1 MAKLILMDGNSIAF
15 RAFYGLPLLTNQS
28 GLHTNAIFGYARL
41 LEKVIKEE
49 QPDYF
54 LVAFDAGK
62 STFRHKQYTEYKGG
76 RQKTPPE
83 LGEQFAPIRKLIDA
97 YGIKRFE
104 HEDYEADDIIGTWT
118 KLADEEKFETIV
130 ITGDKDLTQ
139 LASEYTKVY
148 ITKKGVSDIEVYT
161 PEHVA
166 EVYDG
171 LVPMQII
178 DLKGLMG
185 DKSDNIPGVPG
196 VGEKTAVK
204 LLKEYSSVENV
215 LDNIEN
221 IGGKKLKE
229 NLTNNKDIALMSKD
243 LATIY
248 RDMTFDFKLEEL
260 KFKNEDSAVKYELF
274 KELEF
279 NSLLGNMEAAEV
291 EEVASFTAEPTD
303 SLNDFGDDISIYL
316 EVHDDNYLK
325 AQPEY
330 IGIADADSV
339 LVKHASEFDADE
351 LSQFLNTRE
360 SVTTYDLKRQ
370 VALLNHLNVEFDNF
384 TEDIMLG
391 SFLLNPSKKIIDVAE
406 TAALFNVSINS
417 DDFHY
422 GKGRSKKDP
431 DADETKDFVADKVQA
446 IEKVREPMSAELKAD
461 EMYDLW
467 QDLEIPLSKVLVQ
480 MELKGIKIKTERLKE
495 METELSGRL
504 QDIEEKIYGLA
515 GEEFNINSPKQL
527 GVILFEK
534 LELPAIKKTKTGYST
549 AVDVLEQLA
558 DKHEIIEHILTYR
571 TISKLQS
578 TYVIGLQ
585 GEVTEDSR
593 IHTRFNQTLAQT
605 GRLSSVE
612 PNLQNIPIRLE
623 EGRKIRQ
630 AFVPSKEGN
639 VLLGLDYSQIELRV
653 LAAITKDDS
662 MMEAFTNDIDI
673 HTKTAMEVYGVEL
686 DEVTSLMRRNAKA
699 VNFGIVYGISDY
711 GLSQNL
717 GITRKE
723 AGQFID
729 TYLESFKEVK
739 QFMHDIVQDA
749 KRDGYVTTM
758 LHRRRYVPDVNSR
771 NFNARSFAERT
782 AMNSPIQGSAADI
795 IKLAMVKYAKS
806 EEAQKFNAELLL
818 QIHDELIFDI
828 PENEVEAFIPVIK
841 DIMENAID
849 IDVPLKVDAGYGT
862 DWYEVK

>member
-339 LVKHASEFDADE
+339 LVKAASEFDADE

-406 TAALFNVSINS
+406 TAALFKVSINS

-431 DADETKDFVADKVQA
+431 DAGETKDFVADKVQA

-623 EGRKIRQ
+623 EGRKIRR

>member
-15 RAFYGLPLLTNQS
+15 RAFYGLPLLTNKS
-28 GLHTNAIFGYARL
+28 GLHTNAVFGYARL

-49 QPDYF
+49 DPDYF

-62 STFRHKQYTEYKGG
+62 STFRHKQYKEYKGG

-83 LGEQFAPIRKLIDA
+83 LGEQFAPIRQLIDA

-118 KLADEEKFETIV
+118 KLADEEGLETIV

-139 LASEYTKVY
+139 LASEKTKVY
-148 ITKKGVSDIEVYT
+148 ITKKGVTDIEVFT
-161 PEHVA
+161 PEHLA

-171 LVPMQII
+171 LQPLQII

-204 LLKEYSSVENV
+204 LLKEYGSVENV
-215 LDNIEN
+215 LDNLDKVTA
-221 IGGKKLKE
+221 KKLNE
-229 NLTNNKDIALMSKD
+229 NLTNNRDIALMSKD

-248 RDMTFDFKLEEL
+248 RDMDFDFKIDDL
-260 KFKNEDSAVKYELF
+260 KFKDEDRPEKYELF
-274 KELEF
+274 KDMEF
-279 NSLLGNMEAAEV
+279 NSLLDKMDEQEV
-291 EEVASFTAEPTD
+291 EEVAEFTAKPTT
-303 SLNDFGDDISIYL
+303 SFKDFSDAVSVFL
-316 EVHDDNYLK
+316 EVHGENYLK
-325 AQPEY
+325 LQPEF
-330 IGIADADSV
+330 IGISDEQFVMTKKVEDIDLADFKEFLESRKT
-339 LVKHASEFDADE
+339 VK
-351 LSQFLNTRE
+351 
-360 SVTTYDLKRQ
+360 TYDLKRQ
-370 VALLNHLNVEFDNF
+370 VALLDHLDIKFDHF
-384 TEDIMLG
+384 TDDLMLA
-391 SFLLNPSKKIIDVAE
+391 SFLINTSKKIIDVAE
-406 TAALFNVSINS
+406 TVADFNISINS

-422 GKGRSKKDP
+422 GKGRNKKDP
-431 DADETKDFVADKVQA
+431 STEETIGFLSDKVQA
-446 IEKVREPMSAELKAD
+446 IHQAAGLMTEKLKKD
-461 EMYDLW
+461 EMYSLW
-467 QDLEIPLSKVLVQ
+467 HDLEIPLAKVLVQ
-480 MELKGIKIKTERLKE
+480 MELKGIKVQRERLEK
-495 METELSGRL
+495 MEVELQGQL
-504 QDIEEKIYGLA
+504 DDIEEKIYELA
-515 GEEFNINSPKQL
+515 GEKFNINSPKQL

-534 LELPAIKKTKTGYST
+534 LELPVIKKTKTGYST
-549 AVDVLEQLA
+549 AVDVLEKLQ
-558 DKHEIIEHILTYR
+558 DKHEIIDYILHYR
-571 TISKLQS
+571 TVSKLQS

-585 GEVTEDSR
+585 DEVSEDGR

-630 AFVPSKEGN
+630 AFVPSKEEN

-653 LAAITKDDS
+653 LAAITKDES
-662 MMEAFTNDIDI
+662 MMEAFNNDIDI

-686 DEVTSLMRRNAKA
+686 DGVTPIMRRNAKA

-723 AGQFID
+723 AAQFID
-729 TYLESFKEVK
+729 TYLSSFKDVK
-739 QFMHDIVQDA
+739 QFMHDVVQDA
-749 KRDGYVTTM
+749 KRDGYVTTL
-758 LHRRRYVPDVNSR
+758 LHRRRYLPDINSR

-795 IKLAMVKYAKS
+795 IKLAMVKYAES
-806 EEAQKFNAELLL
+806 EKVKDFDVELLL

-828 PENEVEAFIPVIK
+828 PKSQVEDFIPVITE
-841 DIMENAID
+841 IMEDALEIG
-849 IDVPLKVDAGYGT
+849 VPLKVEAGYGK

>member
-1 MAKLILMDGNSIAF
+1 MDGNSIAF
-15 RAFYGLPLLTNQS
+15 RAFYGLPLLTNKS
-28 GLHTNAIFGYARL
+28 GLHTNAVFGYARL

-49 QPDYF
+49 NPDYF

-62 STFRHKQYTEYKGG
+62 STFRHKQYEEYKGG

-104 HEDYEADDIIGTWT
+104 HEDYEADDIIGSWT
-118 KLADEEKFETIV
+118 KLADEAGFETIV

-139 LASEYTKVY
+139 LASDHTKVY
-148 ITKKGVSDIEVYT
+148 ITKKGVTDIEVYT

-171 LVPMQII
+171 LKPEQII

-204 LLKEYSSVENV
+204 LLKEHGSVENV
-215 LDNIEN
+215 IEN
-221 IGGKKLKE
+221 LDQVTAKKLNE
-229 NLTNNKDIALMSKD
+229 NLSNNKDIALLSKE

-248 RDMTFDFKLEEL
+248 REMTFDFNLESL
-260 KFKNEDSAVKYELF
+260 KFKNEDSEEKYDLF
-274 KELEF
+274 KEMEF
-279 NSLLGNMEAAEV
+279 NSLLDNMEATEVDEV
-291 EEVASFTAEPTD
+291 EAFTAKETD
-303 SLNDFGDDISIYL
+303 HLNDFSKDISVFL
-316 EVHDDNYLK
+316 EVHGDNYIKLK
-325 AQPEY
+325 PEFISITDGEY
-330 IGIADADSV
+330 VYVKAISDVDNTTLAD
-339 LVKHASEFDADE
+339 F
-351 LSQFLNTRE
+351 LSSRE
-360 SVTTYDLKRQ
+360 SVNTYDLKRQ
-370 VALLNHLNVEFDNF
+370 IALLHHLDIDFEDF

-391 SFLLNPSKKIIDVAE
+391 SFLINPSKKIIDVAE
-406 TAALFNVSINS
+406 TVADFNISINS

-422 GKGRSKKDP
+422 GKGRKKKTP
-431 DADETKDFVADKVQA
+431 TEEETLNFLADKVQA
-446 IEKVREPMSAELKAD
+446 IHQVKNVMSDKLKAD

-467 QDLEIPLSKVLVQ
+467 HDLEIPLSKVLVQ
-480 MELKGIKIKTERLKE
+480 MELKGIKVEKERLEK
-495 METELSGRL
+495 MEAELAGQL
-504 QDIEEKIYGLA
+504 EEIEAKIYELA
-515 GEEFNINSPKQL
+515 GETFNINSPKQL

-534 LELPAIKKTKTGYST
+534 LELPVIKKTKTGYST
-549 AVDVLEQLA
+549 AVDVLEQLQ
-558 DKHEIIEHILTYR
+558 DKHEIIEYILHYR

-585 GEVTEDSR
+585 SEVSEDGR

-605 GRLSSVE
+605 GRLSSIE

-630 AFVPSKEGN
+630 AFVPKKAGN

-653 LAAITKDDS
+653 LAAITKDES

-673 HTKTAMEVYGVEL
+673 HTKTAMEVYGVDL
-686 DEVTSLMRRNAKA
+686 DDVTPLMRRNAKA

-723 AGQFID
+723 AGQFIE
-729 TYLESFKEVK
+729 TYLNSFKEVK
-739 QFMHDIVQDA
+739 TFMHDVVQDA
-749 KRDGYVTTM
+749 KRDGYVTTL
-758 LHRRRYVPDVNSR
+758 LHRRRYLPDINSR

-795 IKLAMVKYAKS
+795 IKLAMVKFAKS
-806 EEAQKFNAELLL
+806 EAAKDFDVELLL

-828 PENEVEAFIPVIK
+828 PEDQVEAFIPIITE
-841 DIMENAID
+841 IMEDALD
-849 IDVPLKVDAGYGT
+849 IGVPLKVDAGYGK

>member
-15 RAFYGLPLLTNQS
+15 RAFYGLPLLTNKS
-28 GLHTNAIFGYARL
+28 GLHTNAVFGYARL

-49 QPDYF
+49 NPDYF

-62 STFRHKQYTEYKGG
+62 STFRHKQYEEYKGG

-104 HEDYEADDIIGTWT
+104 HEDYEADDIIGSWT
-118 KLADEEKFETIV
+118 KLADEAGFETIV

-139 LASEYTKVY
+139 LASDHTKVY
-148 ITKKGVSDIEVYT
+148 ITKKGVTDIEVYT

-171 LVPMQII
+171 LKPEQII

-204 LLKEYSSVENV
+204 LLKEHGSVENV
-215 LDNIEN
+215 IEN
-221 IGGKKLKE
+221 LDQVTAKKLNE
-229 NLTNNKDIALMSKD
+229 NLSNNKDIALLSKE

-248 RDMTFDFKLEEL
+248 REMTFDFNLESL
-260 KFKNEDSAVKYELF
+260 KFKNEDSEEKYDLF
-274 KELEF
+274 KEMEF
-279 NSLLGNMEAAEV
+279 NSLLDNMEATEVDEV
-291 EEVASFTAEPTD
+291 EAFTAKETD
-303 SLNDFGDDISIYL
+303 HLNDFSKDISVFL
-316 EVHDDNYLK
+316 EVHGDNYIKLK
-325 AQPEY
+325 PEFISITDGEY
-330 IGIADADSV
+330 VYVKAISDVDNTTLAD
-339 LVKHASEFDADE
+339 F
-351 LSQFLNTRE
+351 LSSRE
-360 SVTTYDLKRQ
+360 SVNTYDLKRQ
-370 VALLNHLNVEFDNF
+370 IALLHHLDIDFEDF

-391 SFLLNPSKKIIDVAE
+391 SFLINPSKKIIDVAE
-406 TAALFNVSINS
+406 TVADFNISINS

-422 GKGRSKKDP
+422 GKGRKKKTP
-431 DADETKDFVADKVQA
+431 TEEETLNFLADKVQA
-446 IEKVREPMSAELKAD
+446 IHQVKNVMSDKLKAD

-467 QDLEIPLSKVLVQ
+467 HDLEIPLSKVLVQ
-480 MELKGIKIKTERLKE
+480 MELKGIKVEKERLEK
-495 METELSGRL
+495 MEAELAGQL
-504 QDIEEKIYGLA
+504 EEIEAKIYELA
-515 GEEFNINSPKQL
+515 GETFNINSPKQL

-534 LELPAIKKTKTGYST
+534 LELPVIKKTKTGYST
-549 AVDVLEQLA
+549 AVDVLEQLQ
-558 DKHEIIEHILTYR
+558 DKHEIIEYILHYR

-585 GEVTEDSR
+585 SEVSEDGR

-605 GRLSSVE
+605 GRLSSIE

-630 AFVPSKEGN
+630 AFVPKKAGN

-653 LAAITKDDS
+653 LAAITKDES

-673 HTKTAMEVYGVEL
+673 HTKTAMEVYGVDL
-686 DEVTSLMRRNAKA
+686 DDVTPLMRRNAKA

-723 AGQFID
+723 AGQFIE
-729 TYLESFKEVK
+729 TYLNSFKEVK
-739 QFMHDIVQDA
+739 TFMHDVVQDA
-749 KRDGYVTTM
+749 KRDGYVTTL
-758 LHRRRYVPDVNSR
+758 LHRRRYLPDINSR

-795 IKLAMVKYAKS
+795 IKLAMVKFAKS
-806 EEAQKFNAELLL
+806 EAAKDFDVELLL

-828 PENEVEAFIPVIK
+828 PEDQVEAFIPIITE
-841 DIMENAID
+841 IMEDALD
-849 IDVPLKVDAGYGT
+849 IGVPLKVDAGYGK

>member
-1 MAKLILMDGNSIAF
+1 MDGNSIAF
-15 RAFYGLPLLTNQS
+15 RAFYGLPLLTNKS
-28 GLHTNAIFGYARL
+28 GLHTNAVFGYARL

-49 QPDYF
+49 NPDYF

-62 STFRHKQYTEYKGG
+62 STFRHKQYEEYKGG

-104 HEDYEADDIIGTWT
+104 HEDYEADDIIGSWT
-118 KLADEEKFETIV
+118 KLADEAGFETIV

-139 LASEYTKVY
+139 LASDHTKVY
-148 ITKKGVSDIEVYT
+148 ITKKGVTDIEVYT

-171 LVPMQII
+171 LKPEQII

-204 LLKEYSSVENV
+204 LLKEHGSVENV
-215 LDNIEN
+215 IEN
-221 IGGKKLKE
+221 LDQVTAKKLNE
-229 NLTNNKDIALMSKD
+229 NLSNNKDIALLSKE

-248 RDMTFDFKLEEL
+248 REMTFDFNLESL
-260 KFKNEDSAVKYELF
+260 KFKNEDSEEKYDLF
-274 KELEF
+274 KEMEF
-279 NSLLGNMEAAEV
+279 NSLLDNMEATEVDEV
-291 EEVASFTAEPTD
+291 EAFTAKETD
-303 SLNDFGDDISIYL
+303 HLNDFSKDISVFL
-316 EVHDDNYLK
+316 EVHGDNYIKLK
-325 AQPEY
+325 PEF
-330 IGIADADSV
+330 ISITDGEHV
-339 LVKHASEFDADE
+339 FVKAISEIDNKALAE
-351 LSQFLNTRE
+351 FLHSRE
-360 SVTTYDLKRQ
+360 SVNTYDLKRQ
-370 VALLNHLNVEFDNF
+370 IALLHHLDIDFEDF
-384 TEDIMLG
+384 TEDIMLA
-391 SFLLNPSKKIIDVAE
+391 SFLINPSKKIIDVAE
-406 TAALFNVSINS
+406 TVADFNISINS

-422 GKGRSKKDP
+422 GKGRKKKTP
-431 DADETKDFVADKVQA
+431 TEEETLNFLADKVQA
-446 IEKVREPMSAELKAD
+446 IHQVKNVMTDKLKAD

-467 QDLEIPLSKVLVQ
+467 HDLEIPLSKVLVQ
-480 MELKGIKIKTERLKE
+480 MELKGIKVEKERLEK
-495 METELSGRL
+495 MEAELAGQL
-504 QDIEEKIYGLA
+504 EEIEAKIYELA
-515 GEEFNINSPKQL
+515 GETFNINSPKQL

-534 LELPAIKKTKTGYST
+534 LELPVIKKTKTGYST
-549 AVDVLEQLA
+549 AVDVLEQLQ
-558 DKHEIIEHILTYR
+558 DKHEIIEYILHYR

-585 GEVTEDSR
+585 SEVSEDGR

-605 GRLSSVE
+605 GRLSSIE

-630 AFVPSKEGN
+630 AFVPKQEGN

-653 LAAITKDDS
+653 LAAITKDES

-673 HTKTAMEVYGVEL
+673 HTKTAMEVYGVDL
-686 DEVTSLMRRNAKA
+686 DDVTPLMRRNAKA

-723 AGQFID
+723 AGQFIE
-729 TYLESFKEVK
+729 TYLNSFKEVK
-739 QFMHDIVQDA
+739 TFMHDVVQDA
-749 KRDGYVTTM
+749 KRDGYVTTL
-758 LHRRRYVPDVNSR
+758 LHRRRYLPDINSR

-795 IKLAMVKYAKS
+795 IKLAMVKFANSEAAKD
-806 EEAQKFNAELLL
+806 FDVELLL

-828 PENEVEAFIPVIK
+828 PEDQVEAFIPIITE
-841 DIMENAID
+841 IMEDALD
-849 IDVPLKVDAGYGT
+849 IGVPLKVDAGYGK

>member
-1 MAKLILMDGNSIAF
+1 MDGNSIAF
-15 RAFYGLPLLTNQS
+15 RAFYGLPLLTNKS
-28 GLHTNAIFGYARL
+28 GLHTNAVFGYARL

-49 QPDYF
+49 NPDYF

-62 STFRHKQYTEYKGG
+62 STFRHKQYEEYKGG

-104 HEDYEADDIIGTWT
+104 HEDYEADDIIGSWT
-118 KLADEEKFETIV
+118 KLADEAGFETIV

-139 LASEYTKVY
+139 LASDHTKVY
-148 ITKKGVSDIEVYT
+148 ITKKGVTDIEVYT

-171 LVPMQII
+171 LKPKQII

-204 LLKEYSSVENV
+204 LLKEHGSVENV
-215 LDNIEN
+215 IEN
-221 IGGKKLKE
+221 LDQVTAKKLNE
-229 NLTNNKDIALMSKD
+229 NLSNNKDIALLSKE

-248 RDMTFDFKLEEL
+248 REMTFDFNLESL
-260 KFKNEDSAVKYELF
+260 KFKNEDSEEKYDLF
-274 KELEF
+274 KEMEF
-279 NSLLGNMEAAEV
+279 NSLLDNMEATEVDEV
-291 EEVASFTAEPTD
+291 EAFTAKETD
-303 SLNDFGDDISIYL
+303 HLNDFSKDISVFL
-316 EVHDDNYLK
+316 EVHGDNYIKLK
-325 AQPEY
+325 PEFISITDGEY
-330 IGIADADSV
+330 VYVKAISDVDNTTLAD
-339 LVKHASEFDADE
+339 F
-351 LSQFLNTRE
+351 LSSRE
-360 SVTTYDLKRQ
+360 SVNTYDLKRQ
-370 VALLNHLNVEFDNF
+370 IALLHHLDIDFEDF

-391 SFLLNPSKKIIDVAE
+391 SFLINPSKKIIDVAE
-406 TAALFNVSINS
+406 TVADFNISINS

-422 GKGRSKKDP
+422 GKGRKKKTP
-431 DADETKDFVADKVQA
+431 TEEETLNFLADKVQA
-446 IEKVREPMSAELKAD
+446 IHQVRNVMSDKLKAD

-467 QDLEIPLSKVLVQ
+467 HDLEIPLSKVLVQ
-480 MELKGIKIKTERLKE
+480 MELKGIKVEKERLEK
-495 METELSGRL
+495 MEAELAGQL
-504 QDIEEKIYGLA
+504 EEIEAKIYELA
-515 GEEFNINSPKQL
+515 GETFNINSPKQL

-534 LELPAIKKTKTGYST
+534 LELPVIKKTKTGYST
-549 AVDVLEQLA
+549 AVDVLEQLQ
-558 DKHEIIEHILTYR
+558 DKHEIIEYILHYR

-585 GEVTEDSR
+585 SEVSEDGR

-605 GRLSSVE
+605 GRLSSIE

-630 AFVPSKEGN
+630 AFVPKKAGN

-653 LAAITKDDS
+653 LAAITKDES

-673 HTKTAMEVYGVEL
+673 HTKTAMEVYGVDL
-686 DEVTSLMRRNAKA
+686 DEVTPLMRRNAKA

-723 AGQFID
+723 AGQFIE
-729 TYLESFKEVK
+729 TYLNSFKEVK
-739 QFMHDIVQDA
+739 TFMHDVVQDA
-749 KRDGYVTTM
+749 KRDGYVTTL
-758 LHRRRYVPDVNSR
+758 LHRRRYLPDINSR

-795 IKLAMVKYAKS
+795 IKLAMVKFAKS
-806 EEAQKFNAELLL
+806 EAAKDFDVELLL

-828 PENEVEAFIPVIK
+828 PEDQVEAFIPIITE
-841 DIMENAID
+841 IMEDALD
-849 IDVPLKVDAGYGT
+849 IGVPLKVDAGYGK

>member
-303 SLNDFGDDISIYL
+303 SLNDFGDEISIYL

-339 LVKHASEFDADE
+339 LVKAASEFDADE

-431 DADETKDFVADKVQA
+431 DAGETKDFVADKVQA

-585 GEVTEDSR
+585 GEVTDDSR

>member
-15 RAFYGLPLLTNQS
+15 RAFYGLPLLTNKS
-28 GLHTNAIFGYARL
+28 GLHTNAVFGYARL

-49 QPDYF
+49 NPDYF

-62 STFRHKQYTEYKGG
+62 STFRHKQYEEYKGG

-104 HEDYEADDIIGTWT
+104 HEDYEADDIIGSWT
-118 KLADEEKFETIV
+118 KLADEAGFETIV

-139 LASEYTKVY
+139 LASDHTKVY
-148 ITKKGVSDIEVYT
+148 ITKKGVTDIEVYT

-171 LVPMQII
+171 LKPKQII

-204 LLKEYSSVENV
+204 LLKEHGSVENV
-215 LDNIEN
+215 IEN
-221 IGGKKLKE
+221 LDQVTAKKLNE
-229 NLTNNKDIALMSKD
+229 NLSNNKDIALLSKE

-248 RDMTFDFKLEEL
+248 REMTFDFNLESL
-260 KFKNEDSAVKYELF
+260 KFKNEDSEEKYDLF
-274 KELEF
+274 KEMEF
-279 NSLLGNMEAAEV
+279 NSLLDNMEATEVDEV
-291 EEVASFTAEPTD
+291 EAFTAKETD
-303 SLNDFGDDISIYL
+303 HLNDFSKDISVFL
-316 EVHDDNYLK
+316 EVHGDNYIKLK
-325 AQPEY
+325 PEFISITDGEY
-330 IGIADADSV
+330 VYVKAISDVDNTTLAD
-339 LVKHASEFDADE
+339 F
-351 LSQFLNTRE
+351 LSSRE
-360 SVTTYDLKRQ
+360 SVNTYDLKRQ
-370 VALLNHLNVEFDNF
+370 IALLHHLDIDFEDF

-391 SFLLNPSKKIIDVAE
+391 SFLINPSKKIIDVAE
-406 TAALFNVSINS
+406 TVADFNISINS

-422 GKGRSKKDP
+422 GKGRKKKTP
-431 DADETKDFVADKVQA
+431 TEEETLNFLADKVQA
-446 IEKVREPMSAELKAD
+446 IHQVKNVMSDKLKAD

-467 QDLEIPLSKVLVQ
+467 HDLEIPLSKVLVQ
-480 MELKGIKIKTERLKE
+480 MELKGIKVEKERLEK
-495 METELSGRL
+495 MEAELAGQL
-504 QDIEEKIYGLA
+504 EEIEAKIYELA
-515 GEEFNINSPKQL
+515 GETFNINSPKQL

-534 LELPAIKKTKTGYST
+534 LELPVIKKTKTGYST
-549 AVDVLEQLA
+549 AVDVLEQLQ
-558 DKHEIIEHILTYR
+558 DKHEIIEYILHYR

-585 GEVTEDSR
+585 SEVSEDGR

-605 GRLSSVE
+605 GRLSSIE

-630 AFVPSKEGN
+630 AFVPKKAGN

-653 LAAITKDDS
+653 LAAITKDES

-673 HTKTAMEVYGVEL
+673 HTKTAMEVYGVDL
-686 DEVTSLMRRNAKA
+686 DEVTPLMRRNAKA

-723 AGQFID
+723 AGQFIE
-729 TYLESFKEVK
+729 TYLNSFKEVK
-739 QFMHDIVQDA
+739 TFMHDVVQDA
-749 KRDGYVTTM
+749 KRDGYVTTL
-758 LHRRRYVPDVNSR
+758 LHRRRYLPDINSR

-795 IKLAMVKYAKS
+795 IKLAMVKFAKS
-806 EEAQKFNAELLL
+806 EAAKGFDVELLL

-828 PENEVEAFIPVIK
+828 PEDQVEAFIPIITE
-841 DIMENAID
+841 IMEDALD
-849 IDVPLKVDAGYGT
+849 IGVPLKVDAGYGK

>member
-15 RAFYGLPLLTNQS
+15 RAFYGLPLLTNKS
-28 GLHTNAIFGYARL
+28 GLHTNAVFGYARL

-49 QPDYF
+49 NPDYF

-62 STFRHKQYTEYKGG
+62 STFRHKQYEEYKGG

-104 HEDYEADDIIGTWT
+104 HEDYEADDIIGSWT
-118 KLADEEKFETIV
+118 KLADEAGFETIV

-139 LASEYTKVY
+139 LASDHTKVY
-148 ITKKGVSDIEVYT
+148 ITKKGVTDIEVYT

-171 LVPMQII
+171 LKPEQII

-204 LLKEYSSVENV
+204 LLKEHGSVENV
-215 LDNIEN
+215 IEN
-221 IGGKKLKE
+221 LDQVTAKKLNE
-229 NLTNNKDIALMSKD
+229 NLSNNKDIALLSKE

-248 RDMTFDFKLEEL
+248 REMTFDFNLESL
-260 KFKNEDSAVKYELF
+260 KFKNEDSEEKYDLF
-274 KELEF
+274 KEMEF
-279 NSLLGNMEAAEV
+279 NSLLDNMEATEVDEV
-291 EEVASFTAEPTD
+291 EAFTAKETD
-303 SLNDFGDDISIYL
+303 HLNDFSKDISVFL
-316 EVHDDNYLK
+316 EVHGDNYIKLK
-325 AQPEY
+325 PEF
-330 IGIADADSV
+330 ISITDGEHV
-339 LVKHASEFDADE
+339 FVKAISEIDNKALAE
-351 LSQFLNTRE
+351 FLHSRE
-360 SVTTYDLKRQ
+360 SVNTYDLKRQ
-370 VALLNHLNVEFDNF
+370 IALLHHLDIDFEDF
-384 TEDIMLG
+384 TEDIMLA
-391 SFLLNPSKKIIDVAE
+391 SFLINPSKKIIDVAE
-406 TAALFNVSINS
+406 TVADFNISINS

-422 GKGRSKKDP
+422 GKGRKKKTP
-431 DADETKDFVADKVQA
+431 TEEETLNFLADKVQA
-446 IEKVREPMSAELKAD
+446 IHQVKNVMTDKLKAD

-467 QDLEIPLSKVLVQ
+467 HDLEIPLSKVLVQ
-480 MELKGIKIKTERLKE
+480 MELKGIKVEKERLEK
-495 METELSGRL
+495 MEAELAGQL
-504 QDIEEKIYGLA
+504 EEIEAKIYELA
-515 GEEFNINSPKQL
+515 GETFNINSPKQL

-534 LELPAIKKTKTGYST
+534 LELPVIKKTKTGYST
-549 AVDVLEQLA
+549 AVDVLEQLQ
-558 DKHEIIEHILTYR
+558 DKHEIIEYILHYR

-585 GEVTEDSR
+585 SEVSEDGR

-605 GRLSSVE
+605 GRLSSIE

-630 AFVPSKEGN
+630 AFVPKQEGN

-653 LAAITKDDS
+653 LAAITKDES

-673 HTKTAMEVYGVEL
+673 HTKTAMEVYGVDL
-686 DEVTSLMRRNAKA
+686 DDVTPLMRRNAKA

-723 AGQFID
+723 AGQFIE
-729 TYLESFKEVK
+729 TYLNSFKEVK
-739 QFMHDIVQDA
+739 TFMHDVVQDA
-749 KRDGYVTTM
+749 KRDGYVTTL
-758 LHRRRYVPDVNSR
+758 LHRRRYLPDINSR

-795 IKLAMVKYAKS
+795 IKLAMVKFANSEAAKD
-806 EEAQKFNAELLL
+806 FDVELLL

-828 PENEVEAFIPVIK
+828 PEDQVEAFIPIITE
-841 DIMENAID
+841 IMEDALD
-849 IDVPLKVDAGYGT
+849 IGVPLKVDAGYGK

>member
-15 RAFYGLPLLTNQS
+15 RAFYGLPLLTNKS
-28 GLHTNAIFGYARL
+28 GLHTNAVFGYARL

-49 QPDYF
+49 DPDYF

-62 STFRHKQYTEYKGG
+62 STFRHKQYKEYKGG

-83 LGEQFAPIRKLIDA
+83 LGEQFAPIRQLIDA

-118 KLADEEKFETIV
+118 KLADEEGLETIV

-139 LASEYTKVY
+139 LASEKTKVY
-148 ITKKGVSDIEVYT
+148 ITKKGVTDIEVFT
-161 PEHVA
+161 PEHLA

-171 LVPMQII
+171 LQPLQII

-204 LLKEYSSVENV
+204 LLKEYGSVENV
-215 LDNIEN
+215 LDNLDKVTA
-221 IGGKKLKE
+221 KKLNE
-229 NLTNNKDIALMSKD
+229 NLTNNRDIALMSKD

-248 RDMTFDFKLEEL
+248 RDMDFDFKIDDL
-260 KFKNEDSAVKYELF
+260 KFKDEDRPEKYELF
-274 KELEF
+274 KDMEF
-279 NSLLGNMEAAEV
+279 NSLLDKMDEQEV
-291 EEVASFTAEPTD
+291 EEVAEFTAKPTT
-303 SLNDFGDDISIYL
+303 SFKDFSDAVSVFL
-316 EVHDDNYLK
+316 EVHGENYLK
-325 AQPEY
+325 LQPEF
-330 IGIADADSV
+330 IGISDEQFVMTKKVEDIDLEDFKEFLESRKT
-339 LVKHASEFDADE
+339 VK
-351 LSQFLNTRE
+351 
-360 SVTTYDLKRQ
+360 TYDLKRQ
-370 VALLNHLNVEFDNF
+370 VALLDHLDIKFDHF
-384 TEDIMLG
+384 TDDIMLA
-391 SFLLNPSKKIIDVAE
+391 SFLINPSKKIIDVAE
-406 TAALFNVSINS
+406 TVADFNISINS

-422 GKGRSKKDP
+422 GKGRNKKDP
-431 DADETKDFVADKVQA
+431 STEETIGFLSDKVQA
-446 IEKVREPMSAELKAD
+446 IHQAAGLMTEKLKKD
-461 EMYDLW
+461 EMYSLW
-467 QDLEIPLSKVLVQ
+467 HDLEIPLAKVLVQ
-480 MELKGIKIKTERLKE
+480 MELKGIKVQRERLEK
-495 METELSGRL
+495 MEVELQGQL
-504 QDIEEKIYGLA
+504 DDIEEKIYELA
-515 GEEFNINSPKQL
+515 GEKFNINSPKQL

-534 LELPAIKKTKTGYST
+534 LELPVIKKTKTGYST
-549 AVDVLEQLA
+549 AVDVLEKLQ
-558 DKHEIIEHILTYR
+558 DKHEIIDYILHYR
-571 TISKLQS
+571 TVSKLQS

-585 GEVTEDSR
+585 DEVSEDGR

-630 AFVPSKEGN
+630 AFVPSKEEN

-653 LAAITKDDS
+653 LAAITKDES
-662 MMEAFTNDIDI
+662 MMEAFNNDIDI

-686 DEVTSLMRRNAKA
+686 DGVTPIMRRNAKA

-723 AGQFID
+723 AAQFID
-729 TYLESFKEVK
+729 TYLSSFKDVK
-739 QFMHDIVQDA
+739 QFMHDVVQDA
-749 KRDGYVTTM
+749 KRDGYVTTL
-758 LHRRRYVPDVNSR
+758 LHRRRYLPDINSR

-795 IKLAMVKYAKS
+795 IKLAMVKYAES
-806 EEAQKFNAELLL
+806 EKVKDFDVELLL

-828 PENEVEAFIPVIK
+828 PKSQVEDFIPVITE
-841 DIMENAID
+841 IMEDALEIG
-849 IDVPLKVDAGYGT
+849 VPLKVEAGYGK

>member
-1 MAKLILMDGNSIAF
+1 MDGNSIAF
-15 RAFYGLPLLTNQS
+15 RAFYGLPLLTNKS
-28 GLHTNAIFGYARL
+28 GLHTNAVFGYARL

-49 QPDYF
+49 NPDYF

-62 STFRHKQYTEYKGG
+62 STFRHKQYEEYKGG

-104 HEDYEADDIIGTWT
+104 HEDYEADDIIGSWT
-118 KLADEEKFETIV
+118 KLADEAGFETIV

-139 LASEYTKVY
+139 LASDHTKVY
-148 ITKKGVSDIEVYT
+148 ITKKGVTDIEVYT

-171 LVPMQII
+171 LKPKQII

-204 LLKEYSSVENV
+204 LLKEHGSVENV
-215 LDNIEN
+215 IEN
-221 IGGKKLKE
+221 LDQVTAKKLNE
-229 NLTNNKDIALMSKD
+229 NLSNNKDIALLSKE

-248 RDMTFDFKLEEL
+248 REMTFDFNLESL
-260 KFKNEDSAVKYELF
+260 KFKNEDSEEKYDLF
-274 KELEF
+274 KEMEF
-279 NSLLGNMEAAEV
+279 NSLLDNMEATEVDEV
-291 EEVASFTAEPTD
+291 EAFTAKETD
-303 SLNDFGDDISIYL
+303 HLNDFSKDISVFL
-316 EVHDDNYLK
+316 EVHGDNYIKLK
-325 AQPEY
+325 PEFISITDGEY
-330 IGIADADSV
+330 VYVKAISDVDNTTLAD
-339 LVKHASEFDADE
+339 F
-351 LSQFLNTRE
+351 LSSRE
-360 SVTTYDLKRQ
+360 SVNTYDLKRQ
-370 VALLNHLNVEFDNF
+370 IALLHHLDIDFEDF

-391 SFLLNPSKKIIDVAE
+391 SFLINPSKKIIDVAE
-406 TAALFNVSINS
+406 TVADFNISINS

-422 GKGRSKKDP
+422 GKGRKKKTP
-431 DADETKDFVADKVQA
+431 TEEETLNFLADKVQA
-446 IEKVREPMSAELKAD
+446 IHQVKNVMSDKLKAD

-467 QDLEIPLSKVLVQ
+467 HDLEIPLSKVLVQ
-480 MELKGIKIKTERLKE
+480 MELKGIKVEKERLEK
-495 METELSGRL
+495 MEAELAGQL
-504 QDIEEKIYGLA
+504 EEIEAKIYELA
-515 GEEFNINSPKQL
+515 GETFNINSPKQL

-534 LELPAIKKTKTGYST
+534 LELPVIKKTKTGYST
-549 AVDVLEQLA
+549 AVDVLEQLQ
-558 DKHEIIEHILTYR
+558 DKHEIIEYILHYR

-585 GEVTEDSR
+585 SEVSEDGR

-605 GRLSSVE
+605 GRLSSIE

-630 AFVPSKEGN
+630 AFVPKKAGN

-653 LAAITKDDS
+653 LAAITKDES

-673 HTKTAMEVYGVEL
+673 HTKTAMEVYGVDL
-686 DEVTSLMRRNAKA
+686 DEVTPLMRRNAKA

-723 AGQFID
+723 AGQFIE
-729 TYLESFKEVK
+729 TYLNSFKEVK
-739 QFMHDIVQDA
+739 TFMHDVVQDA
-749 KRDGYVTTM
+749 KRDGYVTTL
-758 LHRRRYVPDVNSR
+758 LHRRRYLPDINSR

-795 IKLAMVKYAKS
+795 IKLAMVKFAKS
-806 EEAQKFNAELLL
+806 EAAKGFDVELLL

-828 PENEVEAFIPVIK
+828 PEDQVEAFIPIITE
-841 DIMENAID
+841 IMEDALD
-849 IDVPLKVDAGYGT
+849 IGVPLKVDAGYGK

>member
-15 RAFYGLPLLTNQS
+15 RAFYGLPLLTNKS
-28 GLHTNAIFGYARL
+28 GLHTNAVFGYARL

-49 QPDYF
+49 DPDYF

-62 STFRHKQYTEYKGG
+62 STFRHKQYKEYKGG

-83 LGEQFAPIRKLIDA
+83 LGEQFAPIRQLIDA

-118 KLADEEKFETIV
+118 KLADEEGLETIV

-139 LASEYTKVY
+139 LASEKTKVY
-148 ITKKGVSDIEVYT
+148 ITKKGVTDIEVFT
-161 PEHVA
+161 PEHLA

-171 LVPMQII
+171 LQPLQII

-204 LLKEYSSVENV
+204 LLKEYGSVENV
-215 LDNIEN
+215 LDNLDKVTA
-221 IGGKKLKE
+221 KKLNE
-229 NLTNNKDIALMSKD
+229 NLTNNRDIALMSKD

-248 RDMTFDFKLEEL
+248 RDMDFDFKIDDL
-260 KFKNEDSAVKYELF
+260 KFKDEDRPEKYELF
-274 KELEF
+274 KDMEF
-279 NSLLGNMEAAEV
+279 NSLLDKMDEQEV
-291 EEVASFTAEPTD
+291 EEVAEFTAKPTT
-303 SLNDFGDDISIYL
+303 SFKDFSDAVSVFL
-316 EVHDDNYLK
+316 EVHGENYLK
-325 AQPEY
+325 LQPEF
-330 IGIADADSV
+330 IGISDEQFVMTKKVEDIDLEDFKEFLESRKT
-339 LVKHASEFDADE
+339 VK
-351 LSQFLNTRE
+351 
-360 SVTTYDLKRQ
+360 TYDLKRQ
-370 VALLNHLNVEFDNF
+370 VALLDHLDIKFDHF
-384 TEDIMLG
+384 TDDIMLA
-391 SFLLNPSKKIIDVAE
+391 SFLINPSKKIIDVAE
-406 TAALFNVSINS
+406 TVADFNISINS

-422 GKGRSKKDP
+422 GKGRNKKDP
-431 DADETKDFVADKVQA
+431 STEETIGFLSDKVQA
-446 IEKVREPMSAELKAD
+446 IHQAADLMTEKLKKD
-461 EMYDLW
+461 EMYSLW
-467 QDLEIPLSKVLVQ
+467 HDLEIPLAKVLVQ
-480 MELKGIKIKTERLKE
+480 MELKGIKVQRERLEK
-495 METELSGRL
+495 MEVELQGQL
-504 QDIEEKIYGLA
+504 DDIEEKIYELA
-515 GEEFNINSPKQL
+515 GEKFNINSPKQL

-534 LELPAIKKTKTGYST
+534 LELPVIKKTKTGYST
-549 AVDVLEQLA
+549 AVDVLEKLQ
-558 DKHEIIEHILTYR
+558 DKHEIIDYILHYR
-571 TISKLQS
+571 TVSKLQS

-585 GEVTEDSR
+585 DEVSEDGR

-630 AFVPSKEGN
+630 AFVPSKEEN

-653 LAAITKDDS
+653 LAAITKDES
-662 MMEAFTNDIDI
+662 MMEAFNNDIDI

-686 DEVTSLMRRNAKA
+686 DGVTPIMRRNAKA

-723 AGQFID
+723 AAQFID
-729 TYLESFKEVK
+729 TYLSSFKDVK
-739 QFMHDIVQDA
+739 QFMHDVVQDA
-749 KRDGYVTTM
+749 KRDGYVTTL
-758 LHRRRYVPDVNSR
+758 LHRRRYLPDINSR

-795 IKLAMVKYAKS
+795 IKLAMVKYAES
-806 EEAQKFNAELLL
+806 EKVKDFDVELLL

-828 PENEVEAFIPVIK
+828 PKSQVEDFIPVITE
-841 DIMENAID
+841 IMEDALEIG
-849 IDVPLKVDAGYGT
+849 VPLKVEAGYGK

>member
-15 RAFYGLPLLTNQS
+15 RAFYGLPLLTNKS
-28 GLHTNAIFGYARL
+28 GLHTNAVFGYARL

-49 QPDYF
+49 DPDYF

-62 STFRHKQYTEYKGG
+62 STFRHKQYKEYKGG

-83 LGEQFAPIRKLIDA
+83 LGEQFAPIRQLIDA

-118 KLADEEKFETIV
+118 KLADEEGLETIV

-139 LASEYTKVY
+139 LASEKTKVY
-148 ITKKGVSDIEVYT
+148 ITKKGVTDIEVFT
-161 PEHVA
+161 PEHLA

-171 LVPMQII
+171 LQPLQII

-204 LLKEYSSVENV
+204 LLKEYGSVENV
-215 LDNIEN
+215 LDNLDKVTA
-221 IGGKKLKE
+221 KKLNE

-248 RDMTFDFKLEEL
+248 RDMDFDFKIDDL
-260 KFKNEDSAVKYELF
+260 KFKDEDRPEKYELF
-274 KELEF
+274 KDMEF
-279 NSLLGNMEAAEV
+279 NSLLDKMDEQEV
-291 EEVASFTAEPTD
+291 EEVAEFTAKPTT
-303 SLNDFGDDISIYL
+303 SFKDFSDAVSVFL
-316 EVHDDNYLK
+316 EVHGENYLK
-325 AQPEY
+325 LQPEF
-330 IGIADADSV
+330 IGISDEQFVMTKKVEDIDLEDFKEFLESRKT
-339 LVKHASEFDADE
+339 VK
-351 LSQFLNTRE
+351 
-360 SVTTYDLKRQ
+360 TYDLKRQ
-370 VALLNHLNVEFDNF
+370 VALLDHLDIKFDHF
-384 TEDIMLG
+384 TDDIMLA
-391 SFLLNPSKKIIDVAE
+391 SFLINPSKKIIDVAE
-406 TAALFNVSINS
+406 TVADFNISINS

-422 GKGRSKKDP
+422 GKGRNKKDP
-431 DADETKDFVADKVQA
+431 STEETIGFLSDKVQA
-446 IEKVREPMSAELKAD
+446 IHQAAGLMTEKLKKD
-461 EMYDLW
+461 EMYSLW
-467 QDLEIPLSKVLVQ
+467 HDLEIPLAKVLVQ
-480 MELKGIKIKTERLKE
+480 MELKGIKVQRERLEK
-495 METELSGRL
+495 MEVELQGQL
-504 QDIEEKIYGLA
+504 DDIEEKIYELA
-515 GEEFNINSPKQL
+515 GEKFNINSPKQL

-534 LELPAIKKTKTGYST
+534 LELPVIKKTKTGYST
-549 AVDVLEQLA
+549 AVDVLEKLQ
-558 DKHEIIEHILTYR
+558 DKHEIIDYILHYR
-571 TISKLQS
+571 TVSKLQS

-585 GEVTEDSR
+585 DEVSEDGR

-630 AFVPSKEGN
+630 AFVPSKEEN

-653 LAAITKDDS
+653 LAAITKDES
-662 MMEAFTNDIDI
+662 MMEAFNNDIDI

-686 DEVTSLMRRNAKA
+686 DGVTPIMRRNAKA

-723 AGQFID
+723 AAQFID
-729 TYLESFKEVK
+729 TYLSSFKDVK
-739 QFMHDIVQDA
+739 QFMHDVVQDA
-749 KRDGYVTTM
+749 KRDGYVTTL
-758 LHRRRYVPDVNSR
+758 LHRRRYLPDINSR

-795 IKLAMVKYAKS
+795 IKLAMVKYAES
-806 EEAQKFNAELLL
+806 EKVKDFDVELLL

-828 PENEVEAFIPVIK
+828 PKSQVEDFIPVITE
-841 DIMENAID
+841 IMEDALD
-849 IDVPLKVDAGYGT
+849 ISVPLKVEAGYGK